1 MRRTLVVVLALIA
14 AVGLLAP
21 PVMAQ
26 APAPK
31 VTINGLFDF
40 SASISKN
47 WADVDLTNARDQFS
61 YTRERGRIDIIGEVG
76 KSKGVWGLELDFN
89 NGQSSAA
96 APGNSASF
104 DLDTDVA
111 GVVETKW
118 LYIETPLSGAGSIL
132 PFIPVVSTLRAG
144 AQPFKGHE
152 YKFGLIA
159 GGDFPGVAVE
169 TKWTP
174 NISSTLTYVQ
184 VREALFRTVSTTA
197 RQAESYAWLLSAE
210 VAPMKGLTVKPTY
223 VYKNGDGGNPGGAA
237 TGADDLGYEAKDGF
251 VYTVSG
257 VPASHKTHV
266 HTIGAE
272 AKWAMGPLRIEP
284 SIFWQFGKQGVSPVL
299 VNNQVKN
306 DVDVHSWIFDGIA
319 GYRLGPLDL
328 STRFMY
334 TPGQDTQHMVRNGS
348 DIAYFQTPVNSGF
361 AYMTGWTELQTSQVE
376 YNNALIT
383 GCPGCTLRQN
393 PSYDKYGRIMWA
405 VKADYTLTPAL
416 NFYGIVNASWTDK
429 DVDKT
434 QIIGATGSVA
444 SGTGSQIRGENN
456 YLGTE
461 LDLGMTWR
469 FAPNV
474 ALDLVWAY
482 MWTGSAFDQSTN
494 ATNQAAG
501 VVNDSKDVYKAVSR
515 IRFTF

>member
-1 MRRTLVVVLALIA
+1 MNAEAARREFGSVEPAARSLAA
-14 AVGLLAP
+14 AV
-21 PVMAQ
+21 
-26 APAPK
+26 APK
-31 VTINGLFDF
+31 L
-40 SASISKN
+40 
-47 WADVDLTNARDQFS
+47 
-61 YTRERGRIDIIGEVG
+61 RGHLSRGPRV
-76 KSKGVWGLELDFN
+76 ELDFT
-89 NGQSSAA
+89 NGQSSVA
-96 APGNSASF
+96 APGNSSSF

-111 GVVETKW
+111 GFTETKW
-118 LYIETPLSGAGSIL
+118 LYVQTPLTGADSIL
-132 PFIPVVSTLRAG
+132 PFIPVASVIRGG
-144 AQPFKGHE
+144 AQPFRGHE

-159 GGDFPGVAVE
+159 GGDFGGVAVE

-174 NISSTLTYVQ
+174 NVSSTLTWVA

-197 RQAESYAWLLSAE
+197 RQAESYALLASAE
-210 VAPMKGLTVKPTY
+210 VAPMKGLLVKPTWA
-223 VYKNGDGGNPGGAA
+223 YKNGDGGNSGSGA
-237 TGADDLGYEAKDGF
+237 LGYEAKDGF
-251 VYTVSG
+251 AYTVVG
-257 VPASHKTHV
+257 TPNSHKTHV

-272 AKWAMGPLRIEP
+272 AKWTMAAFRFEP
-284 SIFWQFGKQGVSPVL
+284 SIFWQLGTQGIAPIR

-306 DVDVHSWIFDGIA
+306 AVDVRSWIFDGIA

-334 TPGQDTQHMVRNGS
+334 TPGQETQHIITNGS
-348 DIAYFQTPVNSGF
+348 DIGYFQTPVNSAF
-361 AYMTGWTELQTSQVE
+361 AYMAGWTEIQTSQVE

-383 GCPGCTLRQN
+383 GCGGCTLRQN
-393 PSYDKYGRIMWA
+393 PSFDKYGRIMWA
-405 VKADYTLTPAL
+405 VKGDYALTPAL
-416 NFYGIVNASWTDK
+416 NFYAIVNASWTDK

-434 QIIGATGSVA
+434 QIVGATGSVA
-444 SGTGSQIRGENN
+444 SRRGEQIRGEND

-494 ATNQAAG
+494 ATNQNAG
-501 VVNDSKDVYKAVSR
+501 VVNSAKDVYKAISR

>member
-1 MRRTLVVVLALIA
+1 MRRTLLVVLALIA

-31 VTINGLFDF
+31 VTINGLIDF

-47 WADVDLTNARDQFS
+47 WIDADVTNARDQYS
-61 YTRERGRIDIIGEVG
+61 YTRQRGRIDIIGEVG
-76 KSKGVWGLELDFN
+76 KSKMVWGIELDFS
-89 NGQSSAA
+89 NGQSSVA
-96 APGNSASF
+96 APGTSASF

-111 GVVETKW
+111 GFTETKW
-118 LYIETPLSGAGSIL
+118 LYVETPLTGAGSIL
-132 PFIPVVSTLRAG
+132 PFIPVTSMVRAG
-144 AQPFKGHE
+144 AQPFRGHE

-169 TKWTP
+169 TQWTP
-174 NISSTLTYVQ
+174 TLSSTLTYVA
-184 VREALFRTVSTTA
+184 VREALFRTVSTTS
-197 RQAESYAWLLSAE
+197 RQAESYALLASAE
-210 VAPMKGLTVKPTY
+210 IAPMKGLLVKPTWA
-223 VYKNGDGGNPGGAA
+223 YKNGDGGN
-237 TGADDLGYEAKDGF
+237 TGTGSLGYETKDGF
-251 VYTVSG
+251 VYTNATAA
-257 VPASHKTHV
+257 ASHKTHV

-272 AKWAMGPLRIEP
+272 AKWTMGGLRLEP
-284 SIFWQFGKQGVSPVL
+284 SIFGQFGTQGISPVSI
-299 VNNQVKN
+299 NNQVKN
-306 DVDVHSWIFDGIA
+306 HVDVRSWIFDGIA

-334 TPGQDTQHMVRNGS
+334 TPGQDTQHIVANGS
-348 DIAYFQTPVNSGF
+348 DIGYFQTPVNSGF
-361 AYMTGWTELQTSQVE
+361 AYMTGWTEIQTSQIE
-376 YNNALIT
+376 YNSALIT

-393 PSYDKYGRIMWA
+393 PSYDKYGRIFWA
-405 VKADYTLTPAL
+405 VKGDYTLTPAL
-416 NFYGIVNASWTDK
+416 NFYAIVNASWTDK

-434 QIIGATGSVA
+434 QIVGSAGSVA
-444 SGTGSQIRGENN
+444 SRRGDQIRGENN

-461 LDLGMTWR
+461 FDLGMTWR

-482 MWTGSAFDQSTN
+482 MWTGSAFSQSTN
-494 ATNQAAG
+494 PTNQNAG
-501 VVNDSKDVYKAVSR
+501 VVNDAKDIYKAVSR